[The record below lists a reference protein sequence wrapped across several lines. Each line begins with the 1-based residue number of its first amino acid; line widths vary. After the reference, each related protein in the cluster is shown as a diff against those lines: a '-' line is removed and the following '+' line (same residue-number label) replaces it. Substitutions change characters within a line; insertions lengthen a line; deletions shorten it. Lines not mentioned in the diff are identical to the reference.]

1 MYLVNGLL
9 KFAEEDNYQSGRV
22 IGTAFSDC
30 INATF
35 TGKTLAFTGETLA
48 ALLEDL
54 KIFTG
59 CDDILL
65 NSCNEQGRVD
75 LQGYET
81 ADGSTASASD
91 MQLWKDGKI
100 KLYAVTYTAYVY
112 KAELSTLIEGF

>member
-1 MYLVNGLL
+1 MYFVNGLL
-9 KFAEEDNYQSGRV
+9 KFSEEDSYQSGRV
-22 IGTAFSDC
+22 VGTAVSDC
-30 INATF
+30 INAT
-35 TGKTLAFTGETLA
+35 FTGETLA

-81 ADGSTASASD
+81 ADCETASKTDIS
-91 MQLWKDGKI
+91 
-100 KLYAVTYTAYVY
+100 
-112 KAELSTLIEGF
+112 

>member
-1 MYLVNGLL
+1 MYFVNGLL
-9 KFAEEDNYQSGRV
+9 KFAEEDSYQSGYV
-22 IGTAFSDC
+22 VGTAFSAC
-30 INATF
+30 INAT
-35 TGKTLAFTGETLA
+35 FTGETLA

-59 CDDILL
+59 CDDILI
-65 NSCNEQGRVD
+65 NSCDEQGRVE

-100 KLYAVTYTAYVY
+100 KLYSVTYTALIY
-112 KAELSTLIEGF
+112 KAELSNLIEGF

>member
-1 MYLVNGLL
+1 MYFVNGLL
-9 KFAEEDNYQSGRV
+9 KFAEEDSYQSGRV
-22 IGTAFSDC
+22 VGTAVSDC

-35 TGKTLAFTGETLA
+35 TGKTLAV
-48 ALLEDL
+48 LLEDL

-65 NSCNEQGRVD
+65 NSCNEQGRID

-81 ADGSTASASD
+81 ADGSPALESD
-91 MQLWKDGKI
+91 MQLWEDGKM
-100 KLYAVTYTAYVY
+100 KLYAVTYTAYMY

>member
-1 MYLVNGLL
+1 MYFVNGLL
-9 KFAEEDNYQSGRV
+9 KFAEEDSYKSGHV
-22 IGTAFSDC
+22 VGTAFSAC
-30 INATF
+30 INAT
-35 TGKTLAFTGETLA
+35 FTGETLA

-59 CDDILL
+59 CDGILI
-65 NSCNEQGRVD
+65 NSCDDQGRVE

-100 KLYAVTYTAYVY
+100 KLYSVTYTALIY

>member
-1 MYLVNGLL
+1 MYFVNGLL
-9 KFAEEDNYQSGRV
+9 KFAEEDRYQSGCV
-22 IGTAFSDC
+22 VGTAFSAC
-30 INATF
+30 INAT
-35 TGKTLAFTGETLA
+35 FTGETLA

-59 CDDILL
+59 CDDILI
-65 NSCNEQGRVD
+65 NSCDEQGRVE

-100 KLYAVTYTAYVY
+100 KLYSVTYTALIY